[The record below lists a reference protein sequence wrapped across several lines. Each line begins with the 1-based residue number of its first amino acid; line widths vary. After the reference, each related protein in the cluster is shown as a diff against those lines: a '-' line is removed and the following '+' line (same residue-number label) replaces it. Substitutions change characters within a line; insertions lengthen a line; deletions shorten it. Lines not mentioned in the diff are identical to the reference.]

1 MVVESLLKRE
11 RIGDKDHIYYF
22 KITKSNIKM
31 DGTFLPYELQT
42 YGIEIERH
50 DMVDDKLIGIE
61 KKCIKSISPHR
72 YKVDKLLKI
81 LYNNTVS
88 PIHLIDIAKEYV
100 DSFDFDYDQ
109 TAI

>member
-1 MVVESLLKRE
+1 MVVESLLKTE
-11 RIGDKDHIYYF
+11 RIGDKNHIYYF
-22 KITKSNIKM
+22 KMTKSNIKM
-31 DGTFLPYELQT
+31 DETSLPCKLQT

-50 DMVDDKLIGIE
+50 DMVDDKLVEIK

-88 PIHLIDIAKEYV
+88 PIHLIDIVEEYV

-109 TAI
+109 SAI

>member
-50 DMVDDKLIGIE
+50 DMVADKLVKIE
-61 KKCIKSISPHR
+61 KNCIKSISADR
-72 YKVDKLLKI
+72 FKVDKLLKI
-81 LYNNTVS
+81 LYDNMVS
-88 PIHLIDIAKEYV
+88 PIHLIDVAEEYV
-100 DSFDFDYDQ
+100 DSFSYDYDI
-109 TAI
+109 TAV

>member
-1 MVVESLLKRE
+1 MVIESLLKIE
-11 RIGDKDHIYYF
+11 RIGDKNYIYYF
-22 KITKSNIKM
+22 KMTKSNIKK
-31 DGTFLPYELQT
+31 DGTFLPYKLRT

-50 DMVDDKLIGIE
+50 DMVDDKLVEIK
-61 KKCIKSISPHR
+61 KKCIKSISSNR

-88 PIHLIDIAKEYV
+88 PIHLINIVEEYV